1 MNRLRSLL
9 VGPLLACSVV
19 PACAYADSPPRDPVR
34 AEALFGEGRRLVAA
48 GDYAGACPRFAQS
61 EALDPAPGTALNLAT
76 CYELQGK
83 LASAW
88 AAFRTAQSLSDAA
101 GQKERADAARKQAS
115 EIESKVPRIVIVV
128 PPASQSAGLE
138 VRCDGQRLSEVE
150 FGMAI
155 PRDGGGHE
163 IEATATGKRPWRAH
177 VDLQKSGQRLVVSI
191 PELAGE
197 RSPSDDGSSRV
208 VPHDVTGPDRVE
220 KIAPPES
227 ARGGTQRAVGVVVGM
242 AGVVTLGV
250 GGVLGLVAKAKQ
262 NTAETETGTQ
272 RYDDSASAVGTADL
286 ATGVVCLG
294 AALALVGGVFWVTA
308 PKPPVSVA
316 TNGREVVFLGSF

>member
-1 MNRLRSLL
+1 M
-9 VGPLLACSVV
+9 
-19 PACAYADSPPRDPVR
+19 
-34 AEALFGEGRRLVAA
+34 AA

-101 GQKERADAARKQAS
+101 GQKERADAASKQAS
-115 EIESKVPRIVIVV
+115 EIEPKVPRIVIVV

-138 VRCDGQRLSEVE
+138 VRCDGQRLGEVE

-155 PRDGGGHE
+155 PRDGGGHD

-191 PELAGE
+191 PALADE
-197 RSPSDDGSSRV
+197 RSPTDDGSSRIS
-208 VPHDVTGPDRVE
+208 PHDMTGADRDYQV
-220 KIAPPES
+220 ALPES
-227 ARGGTQRAVGVVVGM
+227 SPRGGTQRAVAVVVGM
-242 AGVVTLGV
+242 VGVVTLGV

-262 NTAETETGTQ
+262 NTAQTESGTQ

-286 ATGVVCLG
+286 ATGVICLG

-316 TNGREVVFLGSF
+316 TNGHEVIFLGRF